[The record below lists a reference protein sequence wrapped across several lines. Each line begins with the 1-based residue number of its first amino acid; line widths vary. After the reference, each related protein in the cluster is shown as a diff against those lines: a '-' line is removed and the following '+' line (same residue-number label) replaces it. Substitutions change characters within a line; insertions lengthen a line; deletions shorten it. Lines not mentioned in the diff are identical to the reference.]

1 MTTDRLLRINEVLEI
16 VGLSRS
22 AWYAGV
28 KAGQFPP
35 PVRLT
40 PRTAAWRESEVVALV
55 KRAS

>member
-28 KAGQFPP
+28 KAGQFPQ

-55 KRAS
+55 KRAA